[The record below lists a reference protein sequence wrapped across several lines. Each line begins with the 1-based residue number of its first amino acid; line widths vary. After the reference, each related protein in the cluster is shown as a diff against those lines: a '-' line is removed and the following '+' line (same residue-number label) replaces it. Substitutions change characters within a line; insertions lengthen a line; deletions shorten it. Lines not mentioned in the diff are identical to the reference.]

1 MRRICLNK
9 GQIIQL
15 ELDLEL
21 DMYIAQ
27 IKRKCG
33 FEVDQNYKQS
43 KSERSK
49 VQKCSPE
56 KNASF
61 WDALKHFK

>member
-1 MRRICLNK
+1 MGRICPNK
-9 GQIIQL
+9 GQTIQL

-21 DMYIAQ
+21 DIYIAQ
-27 IKRKCG
+27 IKHKCG
-33 FEVDQNYKQS
+33 FEVDQNHKQS
-43 KSERSK
+43 KSEISK

-61 WDALKHFK
+61 WDALKKF

>member
-43 KSERSK
+43 KSERY
-49 VQKCSPE
+49 KC
-56 KNASF
+56 KNARQKRMRLF
-61 WDALKHFK
+61 GMR